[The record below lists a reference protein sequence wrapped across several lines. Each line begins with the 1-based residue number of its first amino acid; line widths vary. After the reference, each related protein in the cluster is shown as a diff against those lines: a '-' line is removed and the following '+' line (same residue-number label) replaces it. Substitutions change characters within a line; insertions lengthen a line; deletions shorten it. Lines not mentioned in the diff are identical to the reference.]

1 MPIRTIGVISRTYRH
16 INRYRE
22 IIAILAKYGF
32 GEILAKLELPK
43 YLNFGK
49 GKSKRFIL
57 GKTAAEIA
65 TASRWARVRMAL
77 EELGPTFVKFGQIM
91 STRPDMVPRELIAEL
106 EKLQD
111 KVPPFPTEDA
121 RRIIEEELGSSISS
135 LFSDFSDSPIASA
148 SIAQVHKAVLHDG
161 KEVAIKVQRP
171 GIDRIIETDL
181 EIMLHLATLIENHFE
196 KELGIWDPVSI
207 VNEFARV
214 IRKELD
220 FRIEAAHIE
229 RFATNFQTD
238 TIIHVPHVYREYSSD
253 RVLTMEFIGGLKVSE
268 ITKAVSGEEAKV
280 RNYGI
285 DPKVVAARGADLV
298 LKQIFE
304 HGFFHADPHPG
315 NIKVLRDNIICFLD
329 YGMMGSL
336 SARHREAL
344 ADILIAIIEK
354 DATKITRTI
363 LKISGYRYMQIGDS
377 EKLESDI
384 AELIELYAYRPLKE
398 IEIGNLL
405 HLIASVVAEYRL
417 KVPPDFYLLA
427 KALVTI
433 EGVGKELDPEFNA
446 MEHAEPFA
454 KKLIW
459 ARMSPRRLIKDLYL
473 SALEARLLLR
483 DLPTEA
489 RDILARI
496 QQGEIKIKF
505 EHEGL
510 NPMLETI
517 DRASNRTV
525 FAIVLASLVIGS
537 SLIVL
542 SGVPPKWH
550 EIPIIGIVG
559 FLAAGIIAFGLLF
572 SILRHGRM

>member
-1 MPIRTIGVISRTYRH
+1 MPIRTIGVVSRTYRH

-91 STRPDMVPRELIAEL
+91 STRPDMVPRELITEL

-111 KVPPFPTEDA
+111 KVPSFPTEDA

-446 MEHAEPFA
+446 IEHAEPFA

-517 DRASNRTV
+517 DRTSNRMV